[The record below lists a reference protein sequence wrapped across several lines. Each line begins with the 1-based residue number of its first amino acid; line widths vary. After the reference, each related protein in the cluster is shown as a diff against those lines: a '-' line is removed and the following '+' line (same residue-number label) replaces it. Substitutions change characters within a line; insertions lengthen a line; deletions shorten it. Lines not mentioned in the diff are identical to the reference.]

1 MFNVS
6 VVTVPISSHRVH
18 NGTLGTRCLLEKLG
32 AARSKDETLT
42 PLRVSLIFSP
52 ARTTT
57 GGRRES
63 VTGEEQ
69 DSHSQRLIDLIH
81 ITDPRKGTLLTY
93 FAERV
98 CIELTSI
105 T

>member
-57 GGRRES
+57 GGRRER
-63 VTGEEQ
+63 VTGEQ
-69 DSHSQRLIDLIH
+69 DSHSQRLIGSAWLAGGK
-81 ITDPRKGTLLTY
+81 RRA
-93 FAERV
+93 FAGV
-98 CIELTSI
+98 LKHL
-105 T
+105 